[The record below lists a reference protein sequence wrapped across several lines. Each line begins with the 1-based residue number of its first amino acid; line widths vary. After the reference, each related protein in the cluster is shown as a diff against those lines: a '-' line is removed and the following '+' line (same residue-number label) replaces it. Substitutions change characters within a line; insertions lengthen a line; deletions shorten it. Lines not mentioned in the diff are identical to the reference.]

1 MIGTVPRMGFL
12 FDLDGVLIDSENAY
26 TRIWETINREY
37 PTGIE
42 DMPQKIKGT
51 TLEKILN
58 DYFPD
63 EQVRKEVT
71 SRLYELEAQMVYSY
85 TPGAHELL
93 EKLSQRLVGVALV
106 TSSDKYKMRHLWK
119 DIPGLKKYFNVII
132 DGDMV
137 TKSKPDPQGYLR
149 AAGELEAEPAACV
162 VFEDSLQGVKAG
174 KCAGCLVVGVAGTI
188 PRDVIQ
194 PYCDIVVDSL
204 TEINPDKI
212 IDLLIIKSQGL
223 SI

>member
-12 FDLDGVLIDSENAY
+12 FDLDGVLIDSESTY

-63 EQVRKEVT
+63 EQVRKKVT
-71 SRLYELEAQMVYSY
+71 SRLYVLEAQMVYSY

-149 AAGELEAEPAACV
+149 AASELGAEPAACV

-174 KCAGCLVVGVAGTI
+174 KSAGCLVVGVAGTL

-212 IDLLIIKSQGL
+212 IALLIIKSQGL